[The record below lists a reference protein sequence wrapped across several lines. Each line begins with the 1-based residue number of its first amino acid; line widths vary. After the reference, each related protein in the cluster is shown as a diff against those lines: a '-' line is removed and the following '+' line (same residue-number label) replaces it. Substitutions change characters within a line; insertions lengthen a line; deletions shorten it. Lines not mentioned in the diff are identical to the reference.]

1 MEKIARFIQNGK
13 RNFVNSSNGIESDVK
28 EVVDFVLT
36 HGGWFREYFDSNEN
50 LRNKFY
56 NFLEVLAKEEPEKFK
71 KLTKKVLAILKE
83 DEDLKPIFES
93 LVYDHLKDKT
103 NKDFAD
109 WYTEEIKQSEY
120 YKANFQFYVR
130 YISIIRRMDK
140 LVLDDFIAWLA
151 KNDKEEFNKLKE
163 ACEVLLKKEMIEMSL
178 RE

>member
-1 MEKIARFIQNGK
+1 MKKIARFIQNGK

-71 KLTKKVLAILKE
+71 KLIKKVLGILKE
-83 DEDLKPIFES
+83 DKDLKPLFES
-93 LVYDHLKDKT
+93 LAYDHLKDKT
-103 NKDFAD
+103 NKDLAD

-130 YISIIRRMDK
+130 YISIIKRMDK
-140 LVLDDFIAWLA
+140 LVLGDFIAWLA

-163 ACEVLLKKEMIEMSL
+163 ACEALLKKEMIEMSL